1 MNEKEKRAHDLAVAF
16 TRDLHA
22 DMSRTLDENTLDYLL
37 QSFQN
42 DYEAAFEYFKTNLN
56 YTHERKK
63 SNK

>member
-1 MNEKEKRAHDLAVAF
+1 MSNKEQRAHDLAVAF

-42 DYEAAFEYFKTNLN
+42 DYESALEYFKTQL
-56 YTHERKK
+56 
-63 SNK
+63 S

>member
-42 DYEAAFEYFKTNLN
+42 DYESALEYFKTHL
-56 YTHERKK
+56 
-63 SNK
+63 S